1 MNTKIVATAATLLAA
16 MTTLAMTT
24 GRVHAAEPTGTWLT
38 KDRDARVAIAPCG
51 AALCGRVV
59 WLKDAID
66 PTTRTPMTDKF
77 NRDPSRRNRPLMGV
91 EILSDMK
98 PTGTPSKWS
107 GRIYY
112 PESGKTYS
120 SNMKLISPNA
130 LVVEGC
136 VSFYCQ
142 AETWTRAN

>member
-1 MNTKIVATAATLLAA
+1 MSTKIVATFATLLAV
-16 MTTLAMTT
+16 MTALGTT
-24 GRVHAAEPTGTWLT
+24 RGANAAEPNGTWLT

-51 AALCGRVV
+51 SALCGRVV
-59 WLKDAID
+59 WLKDATD
-66 PTTRTPMTDKF
+66 PTTRAPMTDKF
-77 NRDPSRRNRPLMGV
+77 NRDPSQRNRPLMGV
-91 EILSDMK
+91 QILSDMK
-98 PTGTPSKWS
+98 PAGTPAKWS
-107 GRIYY
+107 GRLYH

-120 SNMKLISPNA
+120 SNMKLISPDA

>member
-1 MNTKIVATAATLLAA
+1 MSTKIFATSATLLAA
-16 MTTLAMTT
+16 ATTLWTMSGAF
-24 GRVHAAEPTGTWLT
+24 AAEPNGVWLT

-51 AALCGRVV
+51 SALCGRVV

-66 PTTRTPMTDKF
+66 PTTRAPMTDKF
-77 NRDPSRRNRPLMGV
+77 NRDPARRNRPLMGV

-98 PTGTPSKWS
+98 PSGTPSKWS
-107 GRIYY
+107 GRIYH

-120 SNMKLISPNA
+120 SNMKLISPDA

-142 AETWTRAN
+142 GETWTRAN